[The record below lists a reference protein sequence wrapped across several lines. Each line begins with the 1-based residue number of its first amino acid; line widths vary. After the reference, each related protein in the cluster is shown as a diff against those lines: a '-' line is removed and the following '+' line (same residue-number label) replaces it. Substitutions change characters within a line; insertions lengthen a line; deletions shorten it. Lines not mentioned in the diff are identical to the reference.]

1 MFSVVVVVVVV
12 VVGIFF
18 TAAKMVDRS
27 VRKKNCK
34 NYFPGLFVV
43 WFTQKLY
50 IVKLKTSF

>member
-1 MFSVVVVVVVV
+1 MFSVVVVVVV